1 METLQ
6 NIKLTFK
13 CPKQLNELQP
23 CNGDWYCDGC
33 RKIVHD
39 FRGMSEKQILKAF
52 EKNDYKL
59 CGMFENG
66 RIEVQPQ
73 PYKWLKWASAAML
86 FLGLTSCHNVATDK
100 PLIGDTVALSATM
113 GHTVRNDSVSAPADS
128 SKLQKQQ

>member
-59 CGMFENG
+59 CGMFEDG
-66 RIEVQPQ
+66 RIEVQQ
-73 PYKWLKWASAAML
+73 QQYKWLKWASAAML
-86 FLGLTSCHNVATDK
+86 FLGLTSCHEVARDK
-100 PLIGDTVALSATM
+100 PLIGDTVA
-113 GHTVRNDSVSAPADS
+113 VSAVNHSVKNDTVPALADS
-128 SKLQKQQ
+128 SKLQKQR